1 MYVKIELGLEIYIW
15 VETTCTTTAKQSW
28 ELLRSN
34 SMKRNR
40 LYGTSGELPSRTP
53 PHRARVASIPM
64 CAHMQARV
72 EWFFTY
78 YSSTLVACSLAPSFP
93 VADRIDVG
101 NIQHSKEEETLREGR
116 GHARVQTTYGG
127 RGLRKL

>member
-40 LYGTSGELPSRTP
+40 LWDEWRVTIENAAAPRARRIHSHVSAHASTSGVVFHVL
-53 PHRARVASIPM
+53 
-64 CAHMQARV
+64 Q
-72 EWFFTY
+72 
-78 YSSTLVACSLAPSFP
+78 
-93 VADRIDVG
+93 
-101 NIQHSKEEETLREGR
+101 QHSGR
-116 GHARVQTTYGG
+116 LLARSIVPCGRPNRRGQHTT
-127 RGLRKL
+127 